1 VALGLQDER
10 AVYRAAER
18 IGLPV
23 LVADEVP
30 RGVEVFCGMSRDPE
44 HGPVLVVG
52 LGGDLA
58 ERLPGKVVCLAPV
71 GLEEA
76 RRMVMDATIVSNAL
90 QPGAV
95 DSVAAVLV
103 AIGMLAIANPSIAA
117 VDVNPLVVGERDAIA
132 VDALV
137 VVS

>member
-1 VALGLQDER
+1 
-10 AVYRAAER
+10 
-18 IGLPV
+18 
-23 LVADEVP
+23 
-30 RGVEVFCGMSRDPE
+30 
-44 HGPVLVVG
+44 
-52 LGGDLA
+52 
-58 ERLPGKVVCLAPV
+58 
-71 GLEEA
+71 
-76 RRMVMDATIVSNAL
+76 MDATIVSNAL